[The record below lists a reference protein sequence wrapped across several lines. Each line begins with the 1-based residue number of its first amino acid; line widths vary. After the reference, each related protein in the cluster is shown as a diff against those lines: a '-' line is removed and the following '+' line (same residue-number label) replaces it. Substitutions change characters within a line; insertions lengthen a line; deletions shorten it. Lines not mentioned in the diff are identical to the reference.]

1 MVSCERCKQR
11 KAGCDRKHPSCARCE
26 AANVSCEYPPR
37 RKPGFPSG
45 HRRVLESKIETLE
58 AKLKALRTPQ
68 TILPQDQSAPLQ
80 TASNATSRW
89 PSVGLSNRPS
99 AEADVR
105 PAATWTRTQA
115 IREKKPPPDL
125 VLSLSSLFF
134 RHIHPWLPFLDPR
147 RVFGDV
153 ATQDDPNLLCYA
165 LFGVSLPF
173 CFDSRLDQTS
183 SDAFWKYSKR
193 RIFVEALEEPS
204 YTSLEALT
212 ILTLD
217 LSGMTNGPQTWGALA
232 ILTKLAVQLKD
243 ASGRSLR
250 VSTEEGL
257 ESTVFESRQVSR
269 WRLFWAIYA
278 LDCYV
283 TITTGFPSVLLDC
296 HIHHFLP
303 TQTFAWHERQSISTA
318 DLGVTASQSPPNST
332 SNILTPSIIFNHT
345 LDLLALSRKV
355 HAVYV
360 NYRSLNCVNEASLSN
375 WLESWLLCTQE
386 LSTWYHGL
394 PDFLSLVSPD
404 LPRAHQGNLPSLIML
419 HSYYHGLN
427 IHLHG
432 LVAFPSDQYCSSQ
445 SFEFQQQSHAACT
458 KSVSHLVEMCS
469 SFHSKIWDKIG
480 WPFAWSLWV
489 AARYLLCSKYNNS
502 PDGSGSGQQLEVLSQ
517 SLQDLGKYWQIS
529 RKYWRLLRQADKE
542 MGQTDLLPCD
552 AKLPRI
558 LKSVVDLSTAT
569 CDLED
574 QYRTDPILYS
584 GEFDP
589 QTSSQQNATSTS
601 FAERDEI
608 EPYLPSATNDGAGQY
623 MFNESNFGIFGSGSD
638 NWFSTPLFASSAFQ
652 ENPTVTVDEG
662 VGYIQQQ

>member
-1 MVSCERCKQR
+1 V
-11 KAGCDRKHPSCARCE
+11 
-26 AANVSCEYPPR
+26 
-37 RKPGFPSG
+37 
-45 HRRVLESKIETLE
+45 
-58 AKLKALRTPQ
+58 
-68 TILPQDQSAPLQ
+68 
-80 TASNATSRW
+80 
-89 PSVGLSNRPS
+89 
-99 AEADVR
+99 
-105 PAATWTRTQA
+105 
-115 IREKKPPPDL
+115 
-125 VLSLSSLFF
+125 
-134 RHIHPWLPFLDPR
+134 
-147 RVFGDV
+147 
-153 ATQDDPNLLCYA
+153 
-165 LFGVSLPF
+165 LFGVSLPS

-217 LSGMTNGPQTWGALA
+217 LSGITNGPQTWGALA
-232 ILTKLAVQLKD
+232 LVTKLAVQLKD

-250 VSTEEGL
+250 VSTEEGP
-257 ESTVFESRQVSR
+257 ENTVFESRQVPR

-283 TITTGFPSVLLDC
+283 TITTGHPSVLLDC

-303 TQTFAWHERQSISTA
+303 TQIFASHERQSISTV
-318 DLGVTASQSPPNST
+318 DLGATPLRSHPNST
-332 SNILTPSIIFNHT
+332 SNILTPSIIFNHK

-360 NYRSLNCVNEASLSN
+360 DYQSLNCMNEASLSN
-375 WLESWLLCTQE
+375 WLETWLLCAQE
-386 LSTWYHGL
+386 LSTWYHRL
-394 PDFLSLVSPD
+394 PDFLSLVNLD
-404 LPRAHQGNLPSLIML
+404 LPRVHQGNLPSLIML

-427 IHLHG
+427 IHLNG
-432 LVAFPSDQYCSSQ
+432 LVAFPSDQYRSSQ
-445 SFEFQQQSHAACT
+445 LFESQQQSHAACT
-458 KSVSHLVEMCS
+458 KWVLHLLEMYS
-469 SFHSKIWDKIG
+469 SFRSKIRDKIG

-489 AARYLLCSKYNNS
+489 AARYLFCSKYNS
-502 PDGSGSGQQLEVLSQ
+502 PDGPGSGQQLEVLSH

-542 MGQTDLLPCD
+542 MGHTDLLPHD
-552 AKLPRI
+552 ANLPRI
-558 LKSVVDLSTAT
+558 LKSVVDLRIAT

-589 QTSSQQNATSTS
+589 HTSSQLIATSTS

-608 EPYLPSATNDGAGQY
+608 DPYLLSATNNGAGQLI
-623 MFNESNFGIFGSGSD
+623 FNESNFGMFVSASD

-662 VGYIQQQ
+662 VGYIQPQ